1 MIFAHR
7 MQATLVVLM
16 LGAPLI
22 VAPAQAMETRLDPE
36 TQRIRVIWGRIPSS
50 SYSFALED
58 PRIEIQASLPYL
70 TYEKTMSDLQYAR
83 RLARIYLPRTYASLL
98 ASLDL
103 IVLEDIDSRIF
114 PQENLFWFRDAV
126 REEGLGMIMSGGSQG
141 FGGNQ
146 PFTSWGDTVLDD
158 ILPVQCY
165 YDQRLSKDYLVRLK
179 VVEPA
184 NELARS
190 IPWEEAPRY
199 YPPNFITPREG
210 CQLLIVS
217 DDDKKTPIYFY
228 WDIGKGR
235 FVGAQ
240 NMQGAFSMDFNLWR
254 YYQDASLNTV
264 YYAVCFPLPTD
275 LVAVHRLREAWHVMA
290 LRESLLL
297 AFLEFADRFGARV
310 GQVEGELR
318 GVDVIR
324 KSSDS
329 LYLVQD
335 YPGALEGVEN
345 AVAELL
351 RLERL
356 AVKLKERALLWIY
369 MIEWLTIL
377 STFLLSGFLLWTLM
391 VRRAVYKEVGL
402 TAADTG

>member
-1 MIFAHR
+1 MLILP
-7 MQATLVVLM
+7 MLV
-16 LGAPLI
+16 ASLI
-22 VAPAQAMETRLDPE
+22 VAPAQAMETRLDSE

-70 TYEKTMSDLQYAR
+70 TYEKTMSDLEYAR

-98 ASLDL
+98 SNLDL

-126 REEGLGMIMSGGSQG
+126 REEGLGLIMCGGSQG

-146 PFTSWGDTVLDD
+146 PFTSWGDTVLDE

-165 YDQRLSKDYLVRLK
+165 YDQRLSKDYLVKLK
-179 VVEPA
+179 VVQPD

-199 YPPNFITPREG
+199 YPPNYITPRMG

-240 NMQGAFSMDFNLWR
+240 NMQGAFSLDFNLWL

-264 YYAVCFPLPTD
+264 YYAAGFPLPTD
-275 LVAVHRLREAWHVMA
+275 LLAVHQLREEWHVMA
-290 LRESLLL
+290 LRRSLLL
-297 AFLEFADRFGARV
+297 AFLEFADKFGARV
-310 GQVEGELR
+310 SQVEGELR

-329 LYLVQD
+329 LYLAQD
-335 YPGALEGVEN
+335 YPGALEVMED
-345 AVAELL
+345 AIAELL

-356 AVKLKERALLWIY
+356 AVELKERALLWIY
-369 MIEWLTIL
+369 VIEWLTVM

-391 VRRAVYKEVGL
+391 VRRAAYREVGL
-402 TAADTG
+402 TAAGIG